1 VTVAIKPRE
10 VSGAK
15 VIENRSIRVTGMPV
29 AE

>member
-1 VTVAIKPRE
+1 MTVAIEPRE

-15 VIENRSIRVTGMPV
+15 VIESRSIRVTGMPA